1 MLIERFTGGVR
12 RLLRRVEAV
21 LAAVSLLTMLALTLG
36 QIIARNF
43 FDTGLPAADTLARY
57 LVLYVAFFGAALA
70 SDTDQHIKIDVLCAF
85 LKPDRLKQL
94 YRPLHAT
101 GALITLLL
109 TQAAARL
116 WWEEWSYAAP
126 FEHWTVVLMSIVPV
140 GFGLLCLHFTLD
152 ALAGPENGSPVV

>member
-1 MLIERFTGGVR
+1 M
-12 RLLRRVEAV
+12 LRRVEAV

-43 FDTGLPAADTLARY
+43 FDTGLPAVDTLARY

-85 LKPDRLKQL
+85 LKPSSLKRL
-94 YRPLHAT
+94 YRPLHLI

-116 WWEEWSYAAP
+116 WWDEWRYAAP
-126 FEHWTVVLMSIVPV
+126 FELWTAGLMSIVPI

-152 ALAGPENGSPVV
+152 VLAGPDHGSPAR